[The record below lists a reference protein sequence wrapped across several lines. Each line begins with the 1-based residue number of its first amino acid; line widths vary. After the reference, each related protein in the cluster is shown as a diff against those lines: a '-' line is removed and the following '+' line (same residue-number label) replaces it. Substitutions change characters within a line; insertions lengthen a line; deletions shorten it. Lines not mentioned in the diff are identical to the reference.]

1 MCLVWGLTFMPV
13 KVASAHVPPVF
24 LAAAR
29 FLIAGGLMMLWAGR
43 DLGRVPRDAWPRLL
57 LTALLLNT
65 GNYAFLFWGTA
76 QAPSGLAAIVNFAT
90 IPLFSILAVRLIEK
104 QPISARQLIS
114 IALGTTGLLFLFW
127 TRAAGGLDAASG
139 HSREL
144 LGMGSVAI
152 GTFLYCFGAVLARP
166 IAQRI
171 PTLALAGWQ
180 TVIGGFGL
188 VLVSACFE
196 TVTPAHFAALV
207 GWPVAPALAALVVG
221 GSLIGFTIYLRL
233 VRDWGAFRAGLYAF
247 VSPAIAVSAGLV
259 VLGEPFGWA
268 EAVGGLLMFAA
279 AAIAIKR

>member
-43 DLGRVPRDAWPRLL
+43 DLGKVPRDAWPRLL

-65 GNYAFLFWGTA
+65 GNYTFLFWGTA
-76 QAPSGLAAIVNFAT
+76 QAPSGLAAMVNFAT
-90 IPLFSILAVRLIEK
+90 IPLFSIVAVRLIEK
-104 QPISARQLIS
+104 QPISPRQIIS
-114 IALGTTGLLFLFW
+114 IGLGTAGLVFLFWARATGGLAIASDPSREMLGLASVALGTL
-127 TRAAGGLDAASG
+127 
-139 HSREL
+139 
-144 LGMGSVAI
+144 
-152 GTFLYCFGAVLARP
+152 LYCFGAVLARP
-166 IAQRI
+166 IARRI

-180 TVIGGFGL
+180 TLIGGFGL
-188 VLVSACFE
+188 VLISACFE
-196 TVTPAHFAALV
+196 TVTSAHVAALV
-207 GWPVAPALAALVVG
+207 GWPVAPALATLVVG

-247 VSPAIAVSAGLV
+247 VSPAIAVSAGLI

-268 EAVGGLLMFAA
+268 EAVGGLLMFTAA
-279 AAIAIKR
+279 GIAIKR